1 MVNSLHTHAMLLYP
15 NDIWSLLEH
24 LQGCRRKGNS
34 LGTVGPS
41 SFSDCSVRQG
51 FLTVKPNL
59 AFLEHSTSAAYSVRI
74 TIWTKSN
81 FSWHDSPSYAWR
93 KLTIAFPQISH
104 NQLVLGTSIIP
115 HKAQCPI
122 LAIASCP
129 DSDGQSQLMPCK
141 INTPGIVWL
150 SHGKVVT
157 PSLHS
162 AQDIASHQANNRSQ
176 FWQPDHF

>member
-1 MVNSLHTHAMLLYP
+1 MVNSLHTDAMLLYP
-15 NDIWSLLEH
+15 NDIWSLLDP
-24 LQGCRRKGNS
+24 LRGCRRKGIS
-34 LGTVGPS
+34 LGTAGPS

-51 FLTVKPNL
+51 FLTVSRILPSWNFQPL
-59 AFLEHSTSAAYSVRI
+59 LAYSVCI

-93 KLTIAFPQISH
+93 KLIIALPQISH

-129 DSDGQSQLMPCK
+129 DSDGQSQVMLCK

-150 SHGKVVT
+150 SQGKVVT
-157 PSLHS
+157 PSFHS
-162 AQDIASHQANNRSQ
+162 A
-176 FWQPDHF
+176 